1 MHTCV
6 RIEERATKKG
16 KRGTPSLV
24 ASVLQADYP
33 GKYKTQAPK
42 DLIDLVENKLGVRVS
57 YATAWRGKYKAIN
70 DLRGNPTKSFARLP
84 SYLYMLERLNPRTV
98 SRLVVDEKN
107 QFKYVFF
114 ALGACIEGFNS
125 MRKVIIMDGT
135 HLKGVYEG
143 VLLIT
148 TAQDLDHHHYPLT
161 FAVVDG
167 EKNASWS
174 WFLTT
179 LKTLIPDDPQLV
191 LCTDRNQS
199 IIKTVHEVYPLAIHG
214 YCIYHLSN
222 NVKGACSHVRK
233 DVVAHEFKKIAGIYT
248 EKEFRRKYIDF
259 RRTYPQAAEYLDE
272 SVHESKWARCQF
284 PGARTLHVEVLNTF
298 ERQYNVTG
306 TDEKGYLVDL
316 INKTCHCRHFEIDR
330 YPCVH
335 ALAAIRK
342 YCRTTTDDTLEQ
354 LVENYCSKYYWMEQ
368 WTLAYCR
375 TIYPV
380 PHHSSWQVPE
390 EIQSQ
395 VVFPPSD
402 KDDNDND
409 NDDIDY
415 EESSKEGSDNE
426 ESGSERSGDEGGD
439 NEGNDE

>member
-1 MHTCV
+1 
-6 RIEERATKKG
+6 
-16 KRGTPSLV
+16 
-24 ASVLQADYP
+24 
-33 GKYKTQAPK
+33 
-42 DLIDLVENKLGVRVS
+42 
-57 YATAWRGKYKAIN
+57 
-70 DLRGNPTKSFARLP
+70 
-84 SYLYMLERLNPRTV
+84 
-98 SRLVVDEKN
+98 
-107 QFKYVFF
+107 
-114 ALGACIEGFNS
+114 
-125 MRKVIIMDGT
+125 
-135 HLKGVYEG
+135 
-143 VLLIT
+143 
-148 TAQDLDHHHYPLT
+148 
-161 FAVVDG
+161 
-167 EKNASWS
+167 
-174 WFLTT
+174 
-179 LKTLIPDDPQLV
+179 
-191 LCTDRNQS
+191 
-199 IIKTVHEVYPLAIHG
+199 
-214 YCIYHLSN
+214 
-222 NVKGACSHVRK
+222 
-233 DVVAHEFKKIAGIYT
+233 
-248 EKEFRRKYIDF
+248 
-259 RRTYPQAAEYLDE
+259 
-272 SVHESKWARCQF
+272 
-284 PGARTLHVEVLNTF
+284 VEVLNTF

-335 ALAAIRK
+335 ALVAIMK

-395 VVFPPSD
+395 IVFPPYVEKKGRLQTTRFPSAGKYQRKRKKKYAPFSEWLGDSSD

-409 NDDIDY
+409 NDDINY